1 MSHRG
6 CCDESELLRYC
17 ACELAPQAAEDI
29 EAHLEDCGTCR
40 RLLFEV
46 LESGERPLW
55 LQEWKTRQS
64 HQQPNDD
71 AAKRGFGFEAAR
83 LRYNRASLT
92 QVGDYSPFRPT
103 TPTVALLGDQTV
115 VGRLES
121 HSPRPAPLDRPDGGQ
136 GVQEAEHLVVEELVA
151 DQKAAAQ
158 ADRIEIDTALTDS
171 HHSESTR
178 KASSAEPTEPVEA
191 AEPGKV
197 GGVSDSELGS
207 VLPQRMGQ
215 FVVVRRIAAGGM
227 GVIYE
232 GRDTL
237 TQRRVAL
244 KRMLIKEQLP
254 SLQRVINEAQA
265 LARLSHPSIVTVYE
279 IVTYHDSPVLVLE
292 FVEGCTLNAWQNHR
306 LLEARSAASLVRD
319 LALAVDHA
327 HARGVIHRD
336 LKPSNVMLVGHP
348 RFPTTGDTGGNA
360 ALPQKLEPKITDFGI
375 ARLADQGTMTKTG
388 ELLGTPGYMAPELTT
403 GATEAVGPAVD
414 IYGLG
419 AILYELLTGRPPF
432 TSVDPLVTLGMV
444 RDCEPVDP
452 RVLRPDLPLDL
463 TTICLKCLEK
473 KPEQRLSSARFLA
486 EELTAFLEDRPIVTR
501 RIGPVLR
508 FRRWCGRNR
517 RVAAAG
523 GFALLCLMLVVGSSL
538 VFARYQ
544 RQLRTEADRQTVRA
558 QTAEVQAAHQAEL
571 AKQTAQ
577 RVRRNHEQALEKL
590 EGLLYFLRGKTV
602 SEEELRETT
611 RGIVSDMYIGYLSEL
626 GDPETWTLQHARAV
640 MNYVWLNKN
649 WAQAKSAADWLDK
662 ARTVLARLTREQGD
676 DPELLNLTCALYE
689 LQAHVAELSG
699 NLPQAAEYHI
709 QTAKLLETIVQREHH
724 ESRAVNNC
732 EAMYANA
739 ARSFILIG
747 NFEQALENAQR
758 SLAWQQTVVDAAPSD
773 ASARLLLVERMG
785 GVAWLQLK
793 LGRSA
798 DAEQSLATAQNLL
811 AGVDL
816 VTLDSEQAHA
826 IRKRVEQLA
835 NEIQNPASGETS

>member
-1 MSHRG
+1 V
-6 CCDESELLRYC
+6 
-17 ACELAPQAAEDI
+17 AEGI

-40 RLLFEV
+40 QLLFEV

-55 LQEWKTRQS
+55 LQAWKQRQS

-71 AAKRGFGFEAAR
+71 AAERGFGFEAAR

-92 QVGDYSPFRPT
+92 QVGNYSPFHPT
-103 TPTVALLGDQTV
+103 TPTVALFRDQTV

-121 HSPRPAPLDRPDGGQ
+121 RTPRPAHLDRPDGGRE
-136 GVQEAEHLVVEELVA
+136 VREPEHRVVEQSGA

-158 ADRIEIDTALTDS
+158 ADLIELETTSSDS
-171 HHSESTR
+171 HRWESTR
-178 KASSAEPTEPVEA
+178 NASSAEPVEA
-191 AEPGKV
+191 AERGEV
-197 GGVSDSELGS
+197 EGVLDSELGS
-207 VLPQRMGQ
+207 VWPQRIGQ

-292 FVEGCTLNAWQNHR
+292 FVEGCTLDAWQNHR

-348 RFPTTGDTGGNA
+348 SFPTTGDQGGNA
-360 ALPQKLEPKITDFGI
+360 ELPRKLEPKITDFGI
-375 ARLADQGTMTKTG
+375 ARLADQGTMTQTG
-388 ELLGTPGYMAPELTT
+388 ELLGTPSYMAPELTT

-463 TTICLKCLEK
+463 NTICLKCLEK

-486 EELTAFLEDRPIVTR
+486 EELTAFLENRPIVTR
-501 RIGPVLR
+501 RIGPLLR

-517 RVAAAG
+517 RVAAAV
-523 GFALLCLMLVVGSSL
+523 GFALFCLMLVVGSSL

-544 RQLRTEADRQTVRA
+544 RQLRTEADRQAVRA
-558 QTAEVQAAHQAEL
+558 QTAEVKAAHQAEL

-577 RVRRNHEQALEKL
+577 RVRRNHEQALGKL
-590 EGLLYFLRGKTV
+590 GGLLYFLRGKTV

-611 RGIVSDMYIGYLSEL
+611 RGIVSDMYIGYLGEL
-626 GDPETWTLQHARAV
+626 GDPETWTLQDVRAV

-649 WAQAKSAADWLDK
+649 WAQPKSAGDWLEK
-662 ARTVLARLTREQGD
+662 ARPVLARLTREQGD
-676 DPELLNLTCALYE
+676 DRELLDLTCALYE

-699 NLPQAAEYHI
+699 NLPQAAEYHV
-709 QTAKLLETIVQREHH
+709 QTAKLLETFMQRVQN
-724 ESRAVNNC
+724 ESRVMNHC

-739 ARSFILIG
+739 ARSFILVG

-758 SLAWQQTVVDAAPSD
+758 SLAWQQTVVDAAPDD

-798 DAEQSLATAQNLL
+798 DAEQSLATAQKLL

-816 VTLDSEQAHA
+816 VTLDSEQARA
-826 IRKRVEQLA
+826 IRKKVEQLA
-835 NEIQNPASGETS
+835 NEIRNPVRGETS